1 MVSPEV
7 KPGFKTSEGIMA
19 FLVVFGNTLL
29 ASGFLVDQPE
39 ILRVVE
45 VVVGLLTTAIYIIY
59 RTKAKSGG

>member
-1 MVSPEV
+1 
-7 KPGFKTSEGIMA
+7 MA